1 MGMGVGSGN
10 LSQYLLW
17 ALAHQLAKLPSLQL
31 EASSSKLGPKC
42 SCLWS
47 QLGSCSAFSIQR
59 SDCVSTNEGVC
70 PAWAWECTWL
80 KLG

>member
-47 QLGSCSAFSIQR
+47 QLGSCSAFSAQI
-59 SDCVSTNEGVC
+59 VSLQMKGC
-70 PAWAWECTWL
+70 ARHGPGSA
-80 KLG
+80 LG